1 MKVSLNWVNRYVDLH
16 DITPEE
22 IANRLTFAGIEVEGI
37 ERRAVGTNLVTAHV
51 LEARLMENSDH
62 LSICQVDMGSK
73 YGTAQIV
80 CGAPNV
86 KTGQKVI
93 VARPGAVLSEVKI
106 SKSNIRGHES
116 NGMICSLLELGVDKK
131 FLSQESIEG
140 IEELPEDTPIGREDV
155 LALLGLEDTILNLKL
170 LANRPDAL
178 AVYNIARELATLFDR
193 PLKSWQVSLNQGK
206 APKFEVAVTTDKC
219 PQFSIRTV
227 MGIGH
232 GHTPAHIEHAL
243 SAMGMRPISPLV
255 DISNYVMLLTGQPL
269 HIYDI
274 DRLEEAK
281 LTIVDGVK
289 HPFYAL
295 DDNEYQTEPSD
306 IAIFS
311 GQTIACLAGVMG
323 SNKTGVTQS
332 TKNIAIEAANFHG
345 ATIRQTSIRLNLPS
359 ESSQR
364 FIKGINP
371 HQAEA
376 VLDFTIHLIGEVLG
390 YDEYS
395 ATIAHD
401 KINHQLK
408 QIPFTYEAINAR
420 LGTNF
425 SHAQIDTTLAKVGIK
440 VKSNELLAIIPA
452 HRIDI
457 EGVSDLSEEVIRIL
471 GFEHIDVKLPPL
483 TALHAGLSTNQVKT
497 DNIRRYLRDRGL
509 DEVVSYTLLHQ
520 REIGKFRLL
529 NQDEVYK
536 LGNPMSDEREY
547 VRGGLLY
554 SLLKVANYNVARQN
568 KNLAMFEISS
578 IETKA
583 LRSTYLGAILVGQRY
598 RRGRLDDKPYDFY
611 DAKGLVESMMNIL
624 GIEAGRY
631 RFEPLV
637 KCEQELHPGQS
648 ATIIIDNK
656 VIGALGTLSPLA
668 YSEFDFKKEPVVLL
682 ELDFGYLLGIRV
694 SSLKMSPL
702 SKYPTVSR
710 DLAIIVDKKIDAN
723 SLVRVIRKTSK
734 DLIRSVDIFDVYTGQ
749 HIDNDKKSIAL
760 SIELGSDKKT
770 LTEAECGE
778 TIEKIKVA
786 LAQTFNASFRI

>member
-16 DITPEE
+16 DIAPEE
-22 IANRLTFAGIEVEGI
+22 IAKRLTFAGIEVEGI
-37 ERRAVGTNLVTAHV
+37 ERLAVGTNLVTAHV
-51 LEARLMENSDH
+51 LDARLMEHSDH
-62 LSICQVDMGSK
+62 LSICQVDMGPKFGS
-73 YGTAQIV
+73 AQIV

-86 KTGQKVI
+86 KTGQTVI
-93 VARPGAVLSEVKI
+93 VARPGAVLAEVKI
-106 SKSNIRGHES
+106 SKSVIRGYES

-131 FLSQESIEG
+131 FLSQASIDG
-140 IEELPEDTPIGREDV
+140 IEELPNDTPIGREDV
-155 LALLGLEDTILNLKL
+155 LALLGLDDTILNLKL

-193 PLKSWQVSLNQGK
+193 PVKSWQVSL
-206 APKFEVAVTTDKC
+206 PKGNKPDFIVNVQTSKC

-227 MGIGH
+227 TGIGT
-232 GHTPAHIEHAL
+232 GHTPSYIEHAL
-243 SAMGMRPISPLV
+243 VAMGMRPISPLV

-269 HIYDI
+269 HIYDLE
-274 DRLEEAK
+274 RLEEKK
-281 LTIVDGVK
+281 LTIVDGIK
-289 HPFYAL
+289 HAFFAL
-295 DDNEYQTEPSD
+295 DDNEYQTEASD

-323 SNKTGVTQS
+323 SNKTGVTS
-332 TKNIAIEAANFHG
+332 TTKNIAIEAANFHG

-371 HQAEA
+371 HQAEQ
-376 VLDFTIHLIGEVLG
+376 VLDLTIHLIGEILG
-390 YDEYS
+390 HDGYS

-401 KINHQLK
+401 VIDHALK

-420 LGTNF
+420 LGTRF
-425 SHAQIDTTLAKVGIK
+425 THAQINQTLGKVGIQ
-440 VKSNELLAIIPA
+440 VKNNEPIAIIPA

-483 TALHAGLSTNQVKT
+483 TALHAGLSSKQVKVNT
-497 DNIRRYLRDRGL
+497 LRRFLRDRGL

-520 REIGKFRLL
+520 REVEKFRLL

-536 LGNPMSDEREY
+536 LNNPMTDEREY

-583 LRSTYLGAILVGQRY
+583 TRSNYLGAILVGQRY
-598 RRGRLDDKPYDFY
+598 RRGRLDAKPYDFY
-611 DAKGLVESMMNIL
+611 DAKGLIESLMHIL
-624 GIEAGRY
+624 GIDEGRY
-631 RFEPLV
+631 RFDALNNH
-637 KCEQELHPGQS
+637 EQQLHPGQS
-648 ATIIIDNK
+648 AAIIIDNK
-656 VIGALGTLSPLA
+656 IIGVLGTLSPLA
-668 YSEFDFKKEPVVLL
+668 YAEFDFKKAPVVLL
-682 ELDFGYLLGIRV
+682 ELDLGYLLNVRV
-694 SSLKMSPL
+694 SGLKMSPL

-710 DLAIIVDKKIDAN
+710 DLAIIVDNKIDAN
-723 SLVRVIRKTSK
+723 SLIRIIRKTSK
-734 DLIRSVDIFDVYTGQ
+734 ELIRSVEIFDVYTGQ
-749 HIDNDKKSIAL
+749 HIEPEKKSIAL

-770 LTEAECGE
+770 LTEAECSE
-778 TIEKIKVA
+778 AIEKIKIA
-786 LAQTFNASFRI
+786 LAQSFSASFRI

>member
-1 MKVSLNWVNRYVDLH
+1 MKVSLNWVNHYVDLH
-16 DITPEE
+16 DIAPEE
-22 IANRLTFAGIEVEGI
+22 IAKRLTFAGIEVEGI
-37 ERRAVGTNLVTAHV
+37 ERLAVGTNLVTAHV
-51 LEARLMENSDH
+51 LDARLMEHSDH
-62 LSICQVDMGSK
+62 LSICQVDMGAK
-73 YGTAQIV
+73 FGTTQIV

-93 VARPGAVLSEVKI
+93 VARPGAILSEVTI
-106 SKSNIRGHES
+106 SKSTIRGHES

-131 FLSQESIEG
+131 FLSQDSIDG
-140 IEELPEDTPIGREDV
+140 IEELPIDTPIGREDV
-155 LALLGLEDTILNLKL
+155 LALLGLDDTILNLKL

-193 PLKSWQVSLNQGK
+193 PVKSWQIKL
-206 APKFEVAVTTDKC
+206 PKGNKPDFIVDVKTDKC

-227 MGIGH
+227 TGIGS
-232 GHTPAHIEHAL
+232 GHTPSYIEHAL
-243 SAMGMRPISPLV
+243 VAMGMRPISPLV

-274 DRLEEAK
+274 DRLEQKK
-281 LTIVDGVK
+281 LTIVDGTRQQ
-289 HPFYAL
+289 FFAL

-323 SNKTGVTQS
+323 SNKTGVTPT

-345 ATIRQTSIRLNLPS
+345 ATIRQTAIRLNLPS

-364 FIKGINP
+364 FVKGINP

-376 VLDFTIHLIGEVLG
+376 VLDVTIKLVGEVLG
-390 YDEYS
+390 YTGYS

-401 KINHQLK
+401 VINHELK

-425 SHAQIDTTLAKVGIK
+425 SHTQINETLGKVGIK
-440 VKSNELLAIIPA
+440 VKNDELIAIIPA

-457 EGVSDLSEEVIRIL
+457 EGVSDLSEEVIRIS
-471 GFEHIDVKLPPL
+471 GFEHIDVKLSPL
-483 TALHAGLSTNQVKT
+483 TALHAGLSANQVKV
-497 DNIRRYLRDRGL
+497 DNLRRFLRMRGL

-536 LGNPMSDEREY
+536 LNNPMTDEREY

-583 LRSTYLGAILVGQRY
+583 TRSNYLGAILVGQRY
-598 RRGRLDDKPYDFY
+598 RRGRLDAKPYDFF
-611 DAKGLVESMMNIL
+611 DAKGLVESVMNNL

-631 RFEPLV
+631 RFDPLTTR
-637 KCEQELHPGQS
+637 EEELHPGQS
-648 ATIIIDNK
+648 ATIILDNK
-656 VIGALGTLSPLA
+656 VIGVLGTLSPLA
-668 YSEFDFKKEPVVLL
+668 YTEFDFKKDPVVLL
-682 ELDFGYLLGIRV
+682 ELDLGYLLGVRV
-694 SSLKMSPL
+694 SGLKMSPL

-723 SLVRVIRKTSK
+723 SLIHIIRKTSK
-734 DLIRSVDIFDVYTGQ
+734 ELVRSVDIFDVYTGQ
-749 HIDNDKKSIAL
+749 HIEPEKKSIAL

-778 TIEKIKVA
+778 VIEKIKVA
-786 LAQTFNASFRI
+786 LAQSFNASFRI